1 MSPRHDVIVVGGGV
15 GCLCAAIILGAAG
28 LDVLLLESASTLGGK
43 AAQIEREGIAMDT
56 GPSVLTLPGV
66 FESVFGA
73 VGLRFEDEVL
83 LHRPSPA
90 FRYIYSDGP
99 TLDVFHEVDRTI
111 ESVRSTLGPR
121 AAQELADYLAHA
133 ERIWRAAEPHFVTQA
148 APSLQSLIGGG
159 WAAWKSLGAIDPFRS
174 MAQTINQKVRDPHI
188 ATLLKRYATYNGS
201 DVRRAP
207 GTLGCI
213 AHVELSLGG
222 FGVKGGM
229 YTLVEALARALG
241 CARVAVE
248 LNAHVTRICV
258 TDGMVNGVQLADGR
272 LLRAR
277 QVVFGGDARA
287 LESGLLDTVPSRL
300 RPADPSM
307 SAHTFLFKASDQ
319 REPRVAHT
327 VIFPPRYEQ
336 EFEDIFDHRRVPTHP
351 TIYACDQRQCHLR
364 ASWPSH
370 SPLFA
375 MINAP
380 ALASD
385 YDGGPDAELMAQL
398 RAGLVRQGLI
408 AQGDACLWWRTP
420 RDLADRFT
428 ASQGSLYGSS
438 SNGMMAAFRRPSNT
452 SAVRGLF
459 LASGSAHP
467 GGGLPMVAQS
477 GKLAAQ
483 AALRQRSQALS
494 KELTGP

>member
-1 MSPRHDVIVVGGGV
+1 MSPQHDVIVVGGGI

-28 LDVLLLESASTLGGK
+28 LNVLLLESDSMLGGK

-56 GPSVLTLPGV
+56 GPSVLTLPGA

-73 VGLRFEDEVL
+73 VGLRFEDEVP

-90 FRYIYSDGP
+90 FRYIYSGGP

-111 ESVRSTLGPR
+111 ESVRSTLGSR

-133 ERIWRAAEPHFVTQA
+133 ERIWAAAEPHFVTRA
-148 APSLQSLIGGG
+148 APSLRTLVGGG
-159 WAAWKSLGAIDPFRS
+159 WAAWKNLGTIDPFRT
-174 MAQTINQKVRDPHI
+174 MVQTINHKVKDPHI
-188 ATLLKRYATYNGS
+188 GTLLKRYATYNGS

-229 YTLVEALARALG
+229 YCLVEALERALWRAG
-241 CARVAVE
+241 VAVE
-248 LNAHVTRICV
+248 LSAHVTRICV
-258 TDGMVNGVQLADGR
+258 EDGVVSGAELADGR

-287 LESGLLDTVPSRL
+287 LESGLLGEVPSRL
-300 RPADPSM
+300 SPTDPSM

-319 REPRVAHT
+319 QQPRVAHT

-336 EFEDIFDHRRVPTHP
+336 EFEDIFDHRRVPAHP

-375 MINAP
+375 MVNAP
-380 ALASD
+380 ALAPD
-385 YDGGPDAELMAQL
+385 YDGGPDPELMAQVQ
-398 RAGLVRQGLI
+398 AGLARQGLI
-408 AQGDACLWWRTP
+408 AQGDPCLWWRTP
-420 RDLADRFT
+420 RDLAVRFT

-452 SAVRGLF
+452 SSVRGLF

-483 AALRQRSQALS
+483 AALRQRSNSFS
-494 KELTGP
+494 KESAGS